1 MLCSLQVSLVLPEPR
16 LLQNFRHFHVIRRQ
30 LSSNEIRLE
39 LVDRISELE
48 VFSRQEHLHR
58 PQLLGLIDQA
68 AEIGQKCL
76 ELTLARISESK
87 LI

>member
-48 VFSRQEHLHR
+48 VFSRQ
-58 PQLLGLIDQA
+58 
-68 AEIGQKCL
+68 
-76 ELTLARISESK
+76 
-87 LI
+87 